1 MTPNSISNL
10 IPQQVRETTPY
21 NLRQN
26 DNYYIP
32 TYRLQSTILSFIPS
46 TLNLWNSLDLS
57 LRNRPSLN
65 QFKYHLKRTYHS
77 YKVPPYFLV
86 GDRKFNI
93 LLTRLRNCCSSLNAD
108 LFHVNLTNSQN
119 CICGHEIE
127 DSYHYFFECPMYQNY
142 RIILMNKLRK
152 FGNLEAEDIIY
163 GSESLELSSNKEI
176 QILLQNFI
184 KATNRF

>member
-1 MTPNSISNL
+1 MKKINVLRKLKYTLSRDSLDKIYNTFILPCLEYACELWDGCSLADQNKLEKIHNQAARIVTGLPLFASIDSLYTETGWVSLKERREKRKLCMFYKIHNNLAPNSISNL

-77 YKVPPYFLV
+77 YKVL
-86 GDRKFNI
+86 
-93 LLTRLRNCCSSLNAD
+93 C
-108 LFHVNLTNSQN
+108 
-119 CICGHEIE
+119 
-127 DSYHYFFECPMYQNY
+127 
-142 RIILMNKLRK
+142 
-152 FGNLEAEDIIY
+152 
-163 GSESLELSSNKEI
+163 
-176 QILLQNFI
+176 
-184 KATNRF
+184 